1 MRSRDSL
8 SLIPKILFFVFKKY
22 DLHTWHELIA
32 DMSSKMATSSP
43 NHPRG
48 LQTRKG
54 EKDGVQNRPIETM
67 GCKITQ
73 SEKDKGE
80 KCN

>member
-8 SLIPKILFFVFKKY
+8 SLIPKKKFVFKKY

-32 DMSSKMATSSP
+32 DTSSKMATSSP

-54 EKDGVQNRPIETM
+54 EKDGVQNRTI
-67 GCKITQ
+67 GKR
-73 SEKDKGE
+73 
-80 KCN
+80 